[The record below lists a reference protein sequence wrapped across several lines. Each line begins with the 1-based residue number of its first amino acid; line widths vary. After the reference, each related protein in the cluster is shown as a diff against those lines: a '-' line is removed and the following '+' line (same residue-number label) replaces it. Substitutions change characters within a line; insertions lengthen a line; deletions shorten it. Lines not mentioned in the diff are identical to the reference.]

1 MNALALVTVPP
12 AVVTATLLAPAVP
25 AGVLAVIDVALT
37 TATFVAATPLT
48 VTLVAPVKLVPEI
61 VIDVPPLVGPDVGL
75 TVEIVGTGTAT

>member
-1 MNALALVTVPP
+1 LVAVPP

-25 AGVLAVIDVALT
+25 AGVVAVIDVALT

-61 VIDVPPLVGPDVGL
+61 VIEVPPLVGPDVGL
-75 TVEIVGTGTAT
+75 TVEMVGTATAT